1 MEVVFKRTGERRYAI
16 EVCRGPGD
24 VLVMD
29 PAPGFDDYVPH
40 DPAHLVVEE
49 QLGLSN
55 GIFGRLAKGGTA
67 STFSPQRRDSGPAK
81 RGVARRRRKLQQ
93 RERHLS
99 EAEPPDFGRS
109 ERATFVVWHDWLA
122 SCPEPALRRTG
133 AAMAETAA
141 AILDRMATVERAE
154 LVAAL
159 PR

>member
-67 STFSPQRRDSGPAK
+67 STFSPQR
-81 RGVARRRRKLQQ
+81 
-93 RERHLS
+93 ERHLS